1 MRILLDEIMKQKKLT
16 TRQAEIM
23 TGISRSTVA
32 NIAKHKRIPRMD
44 TMEQLAAGLKVRIS
58 DLYESDYK

>member
-16 TRQAEIM
+16 TRQAQIM
-23 TGISRSTVA
+23 TGISRSTVS
-32 NIAKHKRIPRMD
+32 NIAKHRRIPRMD